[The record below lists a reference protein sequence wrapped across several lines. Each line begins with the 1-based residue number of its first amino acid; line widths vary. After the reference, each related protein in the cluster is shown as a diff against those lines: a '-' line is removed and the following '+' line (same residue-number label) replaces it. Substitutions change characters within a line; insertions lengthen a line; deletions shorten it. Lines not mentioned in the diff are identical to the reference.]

1 MNNLISIILPYYKKK
16 KFIIKT
22 LSSIYS
28 QSYKNFELIII
39 YDDQNKDDFIF
50 INNYIKSKRLKNV
63 CIINNKKNIGVG
75 LSRNLGVNKSRGKF
89 IAFIDADDYWLKNKL
104 KYQIN
109 FMIKKKID
117 FSHTSYFIVD
127 ELNKKIKEININ
139 KKINHKQLLRS
150 CDIGLSTV
158 MIKKKILKNFR
169 FSPLKT
175 KEDYVLWLKLSKK
188 KIGLYGIQKHLTCWR
203 ETSNSLSSS
212 ILQKL
217 INAFE
222 VYNQYLK
229 FNFIKSIFFTFIL
242 SINAIKKRY
251 L

>member
-1 MNNLISIILPYYKKK
+1 MNKLISIILPYYKKK

-169 FSPLKT
+169 FR
-175 KEDYVLWLKLSKK
+175 
-188 KIGLYGIQKHLTCWR
+188 H
-203 ETSNSLSSS
+203 
-212 ILQKL
+212 
-217 INAFE
+217 
-222 VYNQYLK
+222 
-229 FNFIKSIFFTFIL
+229 
-242 SINAIKKRY
+242 
-251 L
+251 

>member
-1 MNNLISIILPYYKKK
+1 MNKLISIILPYYKKK

-139 KKINHKQLLRS
+139 KKINYKQLLRS

-158 MIKKKILKNFR
+158 MMKKNLFNNNNR
-169 FSPLKT
+169 FPNTIT
-175 KEDYVLWLKLSKK
+175 KEDYIFWLRLTKSGYKIKSLNLNLTNWRKLK
-188 KIGLYGIQKHLTCWR
+188 
-203 ETSNSLSSS
+203 NSLSSS
-212 ILQKL
+212 VIQKL
-217 INAFE
+217 FDGFL
-222 VYNQYLK
+222 VYYK
-229 FNFIKSIFFTFIL
+229 YMHYNFITSFFCLIRL
-242 SINAIKKRY
+242 SIYSLFK
-251 L
+251 

>member
-1 MNNLISIILPYYKKK
+1 MNKLISIILPYYKKK

-109 FMIKKKID
+109 FMIKK
-117 FSHTSYFIVD
+117 
-127 ELNKKIKEININ
+127 N
-139 KKINHKQLLRS
+139 
-150 CDIGLSTV
+150 
-158 MIKKKILKNFR
+158 
-169 FSPLKT
+169 
-175 KEDYVLWLKLSKK
+175 
-188 KIGLYGIQKHLTCWR
+188 
-203 ETSNSLSSS
+203 
-212 ILQKL
+212 
-217 INAFE
+217 
-222 VYNQYLK
+222 
-229 FNFIKSIFFTFIL
+229 
-242 SINAIKKRY
+242 
-251 L
+251 